1 MYYVEGLFGF
11 FLVPESDDLPDDV
24 SNESY
29 DDKDDKEPEKKLIYY
44 RDVWKRSCPF
54 ACYIAALHI
63 VDNKERVA
71 SYSYYCP
78 FQIVSFVLLLLLMLS

>member
-44 RDVWKRSCPF
+44 RDVWKRSCHF
-54 ACYIAALHI
+54 VCSIAA
-63 VDNKERVA
+63 
-71 SYSYYCP
+71 
-78 FQIVSFVLLLLLMLS
+78 FQIFDIQELVAPY